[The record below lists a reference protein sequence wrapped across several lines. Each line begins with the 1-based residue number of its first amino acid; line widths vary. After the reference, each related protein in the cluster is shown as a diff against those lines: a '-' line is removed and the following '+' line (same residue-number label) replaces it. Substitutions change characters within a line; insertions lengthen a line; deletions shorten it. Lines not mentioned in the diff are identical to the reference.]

1 MKATARGSTMRSEG
15 VWGMNS
21 QVPKPIFRMAPKKIR
36 RTLWSNLMGLVASLQ
51 NLQQN
56 YIIDPSNVMGTLRKA
71 RR

>member
-1 MKATARGSTMRSEG
+1 
-15 VWGMNS
+15 MNS